1 LLPLKDNVPTPGV
14 PVLTLALILASV
26 CLYVVDWQPDLA
38 DLAWPWAVAASL
50 LLSASLLGLVVNMLF
65 LWLFG
70 ESLENALG
78 WWRFLGLLA
87 LGGFGAAGAQELAQP
102 DTVVPSV
109 GIAGC
114 IAALIGAYAILLPRG
129 RILCWVLI
137 PFFVTFVEIPAF
149 FLAAAWF
156 ALQALDAVGQPPLAG
171 LVAGLVLGMAG
182 GWLLGRGRIAAA
194 LAEAQQAVA

>member
-1 LLPLKDNVPTPGV
+1 VI
-14 PVLTLALILASV
+14 TLALIIASA
-26 CLYVVDWQPDLA
+26 CLFVVDWNPDLA

-70 ESLENALG
+70 ESLEGVLG
-78 WWRFLGLLA
+78 LWRFALLLL
-87 LGGFGAAGAQELAQP
+87 LGGFGAAGAQELTQP

-114 IAALIGAYAILLPRG
+114 IAGLVGAYAILLPRG

-137 PFFVTFVEIPAF
+137 PFFVTFVELPAPAP
-149 FLAAAWF
+149 AAAWF
-156 ALQALDAVGQPPLAG
+156 ALQALSAVGQPPLAG
-171 LVAGLVLGMAG
+171 LVAGLLLGMLG
-182 GWLLGRGRIAAA
+182 GWLLGRGRADAVISR
-194 LAEAQQAVA
+194 AERAVA